1 MITNDDK
8 ALILLC
14 SYLGIDDNT
23 KPFSIKEWN
32 IIANKIKQSEIKR
45 PQNLFNK
52 NDEFLINELRLEIN
66 EVNRIQKLLSRSF
79 KLTLEL
85 DKLYSKGIKVVTR
98 ASKLYPYKLRKKL
111 KTATPPVLF
120 YCGNLELA
128 NEKGIGIVGSRK
140 VKEEYLDFTKE
151 IVKNALKEDLVI
163 FSGGAKGI
171 DSFSENEAFLN
182 GGKYV
187 SFLSDSL
194 EKKIRQKD
202 IRQRLEANKIL
213 LITANKPDAGFNVG
227 FAMGRN
233 KYIYSLADTT
243 FIIASDYKKGGTWSG
258 AVENLKYNFSNSFVR
273 KDTSLK
279 GNEELI
285 KLGINSINDISKF
298 NFKNLNLISTHNDEV
313 NQLTL
318 DSLINLNDKI
328 SIDIYDY
335 FLEKLLNITK
345 DKEYTLDELVYIFN
359 LYKIQ
364 IKKWLERAINDNKI
378 KLLEN
383 NKYTS
388 K

>member
-98 ASKLYPYKLRKKL
+98 ASKLYPSKLRKKL